1 MGRGKRIYR
10 SVGCCWDRF
19 SFGASDQKHSKQQS
33 NTTCHFKQHNQPQ
46 LLLLLPHF
54 KQTPTTNKTSKCQH
68 SPPHSSSSTQKSTPS
83 SKRCRWTSLNMPPQ
97 TTAARP
103 PSIASTPP
111 PHPRSTS
118 VPSTSSARRSQRPLR
133 TTTSL

>member
-1 MGRGKRIYR
+1 M
-10 SVGCCWDRF
+10 
-19 SFGASDQKHSKQQS
+19 GASDQKHSKQQS
-33 NTTCHFKQHNQPQ
+33 NTTCHFKQHNQP
-46 LLLLLPHF
+46 PI
-54 KQTPTTNKTSKCQH
+54 TNKTSKCQH

-83 SKRCRWTSLNMPPQ
+83 SKRCRWTSLNTPPQ

-118 VPSTSSARRSQRPLR
+118 VPSTSSARKSQRPLR